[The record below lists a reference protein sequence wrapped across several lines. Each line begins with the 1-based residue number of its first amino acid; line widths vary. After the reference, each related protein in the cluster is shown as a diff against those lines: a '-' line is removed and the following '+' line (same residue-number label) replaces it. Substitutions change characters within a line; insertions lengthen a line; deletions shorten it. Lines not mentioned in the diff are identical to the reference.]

1 MALQQGKTKMMKRG
15 LFRRLAGDRRGAMA
29 MIVALS
35 TPVLIGGVGMTVD
48 VIQWSYMKRAMQ
60 RQADSG
66 AIAGAFAV
74 AAQGNVSDT
83 VTADLARNNNVVL
96 TSAPV
101 IENGPSA
108 GPYAGN
114 TSAVRVAL
122 ATDVKLSFVGYIMRR
137 AINIPV
143 EATAALVA
151 QGDYCVL
158 ALERN
163 DLTGIT
169 MGGNTV
175 VNLGCGLMSN
185 APAADSVTGSGSST
199 ISATPI
205 SAVGGLPPSGNYA
218 ANTELIPYAV
228 AQPDP
233 YGDLPDPVLSAATVK
248 FKDKPNGQT
257 TINPGVYSD
266 MNIQGNVKF
275 NPGTYYVDGGS
286 FSVGS
291 QANVSGNGVTIIM
304 TSRTAATDPGS
315 IATADMNG
323 GATVNLTAPTSG
335 EYAGVLFY
343 QDRRALDSGSNKI
356 NGNSS
361 SKFQGAIYFPS
372 QKLWFNGTSGVD
384 IKCVQMVARR
394 IEFNGNAVITNICP
408 DGSGSG
414 SFKGT
419 RVKLVA

>member
-1 MALQQGKTKMMKRG
+1 MAT
-15 LFRRLAGDRRGAMA
+15 
-29 MIVALS
+29 IVALS
-35 TPVLIGGVGMTVD
+35 TPVLIGGIGMTVD

-66 AIAGAFAV
+66 AIAGAFAL
-74 AAQGNVSDT
+74 AAQESIGST
-83 VTADLARNNNVVL
+83 VTADLARNSNVTL

-101 IENGPSA
+101 IENAPTV
-108 GPYAGN
+108 GPYAGKLN
-114 TSAVRVAL
+114 AVRVAL
-122 ATDVKLSFVGYIMRR
+122 ATNVKLSFVGYIMRR
-137 AINIPV
+137 PITIPV

-158 ALERN
+158 ALERT

-169 MGGNTV
+169 MGGNTN

-185 APAADSVTGSGSST
+185 APSADSVTGSGSSL
-199 ISATPI
+199 INAMPI
-205 SAVGGLPPSGNYA
+205 AAVGGLPPSTNYA
-218 ANTELIPYAV
+218 PGTELIPYSV

-233 YGDLPDPVLSAATVK
+233 YAGLPDPVLSGSTVK
-248 FKDKPNGQT
+248 FRDKPNGKT

-266 MNIQGNVKF
+266 VNIQGDVKF
-275 NPGTYYVDGGS
+275 NPGVYYIDGGS

-291 QANVSGNGVTIIM
+291 QANLSGEGVTIIM
-304 TSRTAATDPGS
+304 TSRTAATNPSS
-315 IATADMNG
+315 IAGADMNG

-335 EYAGVLFY
+335 TYAGVLFY

-372 QKLWFNGTSGVD
+372 QKLWFNGTSGMD

-394 IEFNGNAVITNICP
+394 IEFNGNSAITNICP
-408 DGSGSG
+408 AGSGAG